1 MEDDRWMKGLSSD
14 QNEKF
19 GELSERAFQL
29 QSALDR
35 MYERE
40 FSDEDMILDMEE
52 ELELILERLE
62 EIASGID
69 ETGDDDLEVGD
80 DVLEVG
86 DDVLEVG
93 VDDVDPGD
101 RFEILDVGDKIL
113 REYEDLRDNEGDY
126 YGLSPDSARKILL
139 KNLRRIFMY
148 ESDRQF
154 RTGEAEFLVDFSGR
168 SDQEILDAA
177 EDIFRSRQRFIES
190 NRRRPGD
197 RQASGKVRR
206 FLKKLKNNFSENDY

>member
-126 YGLSPDSARKILL
+126 AGHWDWS
-139 KNLRRIFMY
+139 
-148 ESDRQF
+148 
-154 RTGEAEFLVDFSGR
+154 
-168 SDQEILDAA
+168 
-177 EDIFRSRQRFIES
+177 
-190 NRRRPGD
+190 
-197 RQASGKVRR
+197 
-206 FLKKLKNNFSENDY
+206 